1 MTLSLYLARRFLWSF
16 GIVLAVFVALLYLIE
31 LAEQMRR
38 MAGTP
43 AGLAGALELAGLNLP
58 AALYRILP
66 LITILAA
73 VALFVGMA
81 RSSELVVI
89 RAAGRSGLRALVA
102 PVLTALLLG
111 VLAVAA
117 LNPIVAATTRLEA
130 QRDAAL
136 TGQEPSALSVSAEG
150 LWLRQGGADG
160 QVVIHAERANGDASV
175 LFSTTFLAF
184 DGNGRPVRRIVAEE
198 ARLQD
203 GAWRLKTAKL
213 WPLDAANPERAA
225 ERHAVLSL
233 PSDLTADRIR
243 DGFGRPS
250 DLSIWEAQ
258 AFIAALDAAGLSSRK
273 QRVWVQTELALPLL
287 LGGMVLV
294 GAGFTMRHV
303 RFGGTGPMVLFAMAG
318 GFAIYFLRNFAQVLG
333 ETGQIPAILAA
344 WGPPATAVLLS
355 LGLLLHLED
364 G

>member
-1 MTLSLYLARRFLWSF
+1 MTLSLYLARRFLSAF
-16 GIVLAVFVALLYLIE
+16 GIVLAVFLALLYLIE

-38 MAGTP
+38 MAGTS
-43 AGLAGALELAGLNLP
+43 AGLSGALELAGLNLP
-58 AALYRILP
+58 ASVYRILP

-73 VALFVGMA
+73 ITLFVGMA

-117 LNPIVAATTRLEA
+117 LNPIVAATTKLQA

-136 TGQEPSALSVSAEG
+136 TGQERSALSVSAEG
-150 LWLRQGGADG
+150 LWLRQGGAEG
-160 QVVIHAERANGDASV
+160 QVVIHAERANGDASE
-175 LFSTTFLAF
+175 LFATTFIGFGA
-184 DGNGRPVRRIVAEE
+184 DGRPAQRIVAER
-198 ARLQD
+198 ARLVD
-203 GAWRLKTAKL
+203 GAWRIENAKL
-213 WPLDAANPERAA
+213 WPLDADNPERAA
-225 ERHAVLSL
+225 ERHASLTL

-258 AFIAALDAAGLSSRK
+258 EFIAALDTAGLSSRK

-287 LGGMVLV
+287 LAGMVLV

-303 RFGGTGPMVLFAMAG
+303 RFGGTGPMLMFAMAG

-333 ETGQIPAILAA
+333 ETGQIPALLAA
-344 WGPPATAVLLS
+344 WGPPVAAVMLS